1 MTIEAAAGRVPPV
14 ADLMADAGIVA
25 SKSAARRAIAE
36 GGAYL
41 NNVKVTTQDAV
52 PSAGDLL
59 HGRYLVLRRG
69 KRTVGGVTLHR
80 AL

>member
-1 MTIEAAAGRVPPV
+1 MAAAGL
-14 ADLMADAGIVA
+14 AD

-41 NNVKVTTQDAV
+41 NNVKVTTPDAV

-59 HGRYLVLRRG
+59 HGRFLVLRRG
-69 KRTVGGVTLHR
+69 KRTVGGVEVRTTG
-80 AL
+80 